1 RAFFLSFAMARS
13 LLGGFL
19 LARITSTTRAVT
31 GPTRAEVAL
40 RAITGPTTA
49 ASALTR
55 VSSQSL
61 NSAPWLV
68 AEKMR
73 RTARL
78 RRMGFRI
85 RRLPGKCAEGLP
97 TPGKC
102 NRGGTLVKEPRGP
115 RPGSNREAEEDST
128 EGNTPNRS
136 RRLPLLGPASICPR

>member
-1 RAFFLSFAMARS
+1 GLSRAASSDTMRGSSGFSWARVSRAVVRAQRAFFLSFAMARS

-49 ASALTR
+49 ARALTR

-68 AEKMR
+68 AE
-73 RTARL
+73 
-78 RRMGFRI
+78 
-85 RRLPGKCAEGLP
+85 
-97 TPGKC
+97 
-102 NRGGTLVKEPRGP
+102 
-115 RPGSNREAEEDST
+115 
-128 EGNTPNRS
+128 
-136 RRLPLLGPASICPR
+136 